1 MDKKLDKDKVYRIY
15 VFDEMAK
22 KTKHSLEDLGHYV
35 DSLDDDKI
43 KELCRHCSHSRKN
56 GVYRFISRGPNC
68 WTVKVVNIS
77 GIYVRRINGNVN
89 GHLSRNGWSLKR
101 ISEDKKIPKLREFKK
116 RGNIHSRSLHFI
128 AHKKGDKYKLID
140 GNHRAIKLAC
150 SGKKEFK
157 LVFYVRQ

>member
-1 MDKKLDKDKVYRIY
+1 MGKQLDKNEVYRIY

-22 KTKHSLEDLGHYV
+22 KTRHSLEDLGHYV

-56 GVYRFISRGPNC
+56 GVYRFISRGPNR
-68 WTVKVVNIS
+68 WTVKIVNIS
-77 GIYVRRINGNVN
+77 DIYVRCINSKVN
-89 GHLSRNGWSLKR
+89 GHLSRNRWSLKR
-101 ISEDKKIPKLREFKK
+101 ISKDKKISKLREFKR
-116 RGNIHSRSLHFI
+116 RGTIHSRNLSFI

-150 SGKKEFK
+150 RGQKEFR
-157 LVFYVRQ
+157 LVFYIRQ

>member
-1 MDKKLDKDKVYRIY
+1 MDKKLDKDNVYRIY

-22 KTKHSLEDLGHYV
+22 KTKRHLEDLEHYV
-35 DSLDDDKI
+35 DSLDHDKV

-56 GVYRFISRGPNC
+56 GVYRFISRGPNR
-68 WTVKVVNIS
+68 WIVKVVNIS
-77 GIYVRRINGNVN
+77 DIYVRRINSKVN
-89 GHLSRNGWSLKR
+89 SHLSRNGWSLKK
-101 ISEDKKIPKLREFKK
+101 ISKDKKISKLREFKK

-128 AHKKGDKYKLID
+128 AHDKGDKYKLID

-157 LVFYVRQ
+157 LVLPIK